1 MEVKVKQILVIMS
14 IILILLAGCSKSADE
29 LVIGSWVADYN
40 RTMKSIMDSEIWAEM
55 SETEQ
60 VLFPDI
66 LEEMLQNVVIEI
78 DKEKLRM
85 IVRDIENDYPCTITD
100 VDKDNVTLQCES
112 EGNVI
117 ELVVNII
124 DKNHMSFKSSA
135 TNDMDYYIWKRSGK
149 IEQKK

>member
-1 MEVKVKQILVIMS
+1 
-14 IILILLAGCSKSADE
+14 
-29 LVIGSWVADYN
+29 
-40 RTMKSIMDSEIWAEM
+40 
-55 SETEQ
+55 
-60 VLFPDI
+60 
-66 LEEMLQNVVIEI
+66 MLQNVVIEI